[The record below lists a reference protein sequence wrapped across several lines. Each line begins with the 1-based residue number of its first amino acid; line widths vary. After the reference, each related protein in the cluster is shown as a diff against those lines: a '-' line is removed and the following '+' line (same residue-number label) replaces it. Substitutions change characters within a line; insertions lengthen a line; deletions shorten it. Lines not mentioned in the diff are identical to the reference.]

1 VSRAAAILAV
11 LPAVVF
17 GIPCI
22 FAIRFFSERGYVWTF
37 MGFPTYGQ
45 GPFEAWGFQT
55 TTGLLVAFLLVCVA
69 ELVVAVLLWRETRT
83 GVVLSLALLPIEF
96 LSGSGSR
103 CHWALWSGWRE
114 RRWPSQA
121 GSSPTWRRA
130 DA

>member
-22 FAIRFFSERGYVWTF
+22 FAIRFFSDRGYVWTF

-96 LSGSGSR
+96 LFWIGFALPLGLVVGLARAALAVAGWFTSDLASG
-103 CHWALWSGWRE
+103 
-114 RRWPSQA
+114 
-121 GSSPTWRRA
+121 
-130 DA
+130 